1 MSYISLLFT
10 IVIILLVI
18 VYVFAPIQYDSTDS
32 KELKERSGMSLY
44 IDYETGNQYIKCG
57 LFGQA
62 TLRLDKDGQPLNY
75 YKDNKWITSKCKY
88 YETTSK
94 AD

>member
-1 MSYISLLFT
+1 MSNLSILIYTILILWVVIYTFT
-10 IVIILLVI
+10 T
-18 VYVFAPIQYDSTDS
+18 IQYDSTDS

-62 TLRLDKDGQPLNY
+62 TLRVDKDGQPLNY
-75 YKDNKWITSKCKY
+75 YKDNK
-88 YETTSK
+88 
-94 AD
+94 

>member
-1 MSYISLLFT
+1 MNNIPILIYAM
-10 IVIILLVI
+10 VILWVI
-18 VYVFAPIQYDSTDS
+18 VYTFTTIQYDSTDS
-32 KELKERSGMSLY
+32 KELKKRSGMSLY

-75 YKDNKWITSKCKY
+75 YKDTK
-88 YETTSK
+88 
-94 AD
+94 

>member
-1 MSYISLLFT
+1 MNKFLILIYSIWVLWIMVYTFT
-10 IVIILLVI
+10 T
-18 VYVFAPIQYDSTDS
+18 IQYDSTDS
-32 KELKERSGMSLY
+32 KELTKRSGMSLY

-75 YKDNKWITSKCKY
+75 YKDNKWIT
-88 YETTSK
+88 
-94 AD
+94 

>member
-44 IDYETGNQYIKCG
+44 IDYETGN
-57 LFGQA
+57 
-62 TLRLDKDGQPLNY
+62 
-75 YKDNKWITSKCKY
+75 
-88 YETTSK
+88 
-94 AD
+94 

>member
-1 MSYISLLFT
+1 MTYISLFFT
-10 IVIILLVI
+10 IAIILLII
-18 VYVFAPIQYDSTDS
+18 VYVFTPMPYDSTDS

-44 IDYETGNQYIKCG
+44 IDYETGNQYIQCG

-75 YKDNKWITSKCKY
+75 YKDTK
-88 YETTSK
+88 
-94 AD
+94 

>member
-1 MSYISLLFT
+1 
-10 IVIILLVI
+10 
-18 VYVFAPIQYDSTDS
+18 
-32 KELKERSGMSLY
+32 MSLY

-75 YKDNKWITSKCKY
+75 YKDIK
-88 YETTSK
+88 
-94 AD
+94 

>member
-1 MSYISLLFT
+1 MNNILYTIIIVWAILYTFT
-10 IVIILLVI
+10 TM
-18 VYVFAPIQYDSTDS
+18 QYNSTDS
-32 KELKERSGMSLY
+32 KELRERSGMSLY

-75 YKDNKWITSKCKY
+75 YKDTK
-88 YETTSK
+88 
-94 AD
+94 

>member
-1 MSYISLLFT
+1 MNKFLILIYSIWVLWIMVYTFT
-10 IVIILLVI
+10 T
-18 VYVFAPIQYDSTDS
+18 IQYDSTDS
-32 KELKERSGMSLY
+32 KELTKRSGMSLY

-75 YKDNKWITSKCKY
+75 YKDNK
-88 YETTSK
+88 
-94 AD
+94 

>member
-1 MSYISLLFT
+1 MSNLSILIYVILILWVVIYGFT
-10 IVIILLVI
+10 T
-18 VYVFAPIQYDSTDS
+18 IQYDSTDS
-32 KELKERSGMSLY
+32 KELKKRSGMSLY

-75 YKDNKWITSKCKY
+75 YKDTKWITSKCKY